1 MIITLYWWYIPIILF
16 IAPFIYTALRKP
28 RGDYDFQFDVILCFL
43 GCWCALLF
51 FFIGRYF

>member
-28 RGDYDFQFDVILCFL
+28 QGDYDFQFDVILCFL